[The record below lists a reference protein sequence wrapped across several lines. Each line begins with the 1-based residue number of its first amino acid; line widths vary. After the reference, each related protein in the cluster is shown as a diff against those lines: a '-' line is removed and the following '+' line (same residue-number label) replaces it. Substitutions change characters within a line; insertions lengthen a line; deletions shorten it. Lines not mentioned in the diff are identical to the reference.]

1 MTSHEHT
8 STEKKLNEL
17 YELIDDME
25 IALMTTRRPDGQ
37 LVTRPMAT
45 QEHGRLGDLWF
56 VTNIETHKVDELEAD
71 PNVCLGYYD
80 DGSKEW
86 VSVSGTARVSPGPE
100 ADPGALR
107 ARLEGLVRRRRRRP
121 GRRSRRSPPGPHRG
135 RRPYGDLHE
144 EQALKAPGA
153 LRARQGHGH
162 RGEGGARTGGA
173 VEPGGVALTERAGSP
188 LLAIRPA
195 PPGRRWSPPR
205 RSVFRRL
212 LPLRP
217 R

>member
-86 VSVSGTARVSPGPE
+86 VSVSGTARVSQDRKRIRELYAPDWK
-100 ADPGALR
+100 AWF
-107 ARLEGLVRRRRRRP
+107 
-121 GRRSRRSPPGPHRG
+121 
-135 RRPYGDLHE
+135 GD
-144 EQALKAPGA
+144 
-153 LRARQGHGH
+153 
-162 RGEGGARTGGA
+162 EGGARDGGPDDPRLALIVVDAHTVTYMKSKHSKPRVLFELAKGMVTGETAELGR
-173 VEPGGVALTERAGSP
+173 EERLSRAE
-188 LLAIRPA
+188 
-195 PPGRRWSPPR
+195 
-205 RSVFRRL
+205 
-212 LPLRP
+212 LR
-217 R
+217 